1 MSDSAQ
7 LLRML
12 EPAVR
17 PVDQRGAGKARPS
30 AEPFESRSFQSLLG
44 EAQRTHAEGNQ
55 AVPGQDAS
63 AEQAVAEATPKDTA
77 LGPLAG
83 LGTIENA
90 TLRQLIAQHHA
101 ESHRTDTGV

>member
-17 PVDQRGAGKARPS
+17 PVDPRGAGKARPS
-30 AEPFESRSFQSLLG
+30 AQPFESRSFESLLG
-44 EAQRTHAEGNQ
+44 EAQRTDAQANHAG
-55 AVPGQDAS
+55 PGQDAS

-90 TLRQLIAQHHA
+90 TLRQLIAQHHDDGR
-101 ESHRTDTGV
+101 RTDTGV